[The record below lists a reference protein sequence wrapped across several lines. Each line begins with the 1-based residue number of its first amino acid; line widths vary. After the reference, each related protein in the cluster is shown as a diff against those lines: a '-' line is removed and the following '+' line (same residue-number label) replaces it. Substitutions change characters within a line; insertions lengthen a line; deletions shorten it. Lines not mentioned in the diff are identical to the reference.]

1 MKRFLPTLVQGMII
15 ALLAFLI
22 TCAVSVL
29 SSCRTC
35 RQAESSH
42 EIRYIHSG
50 DSIRNFSLRVDSVNV
65 RDSIFTLVKGDTV
78 RINHWHS
85 EFHEKL
91 RIDTLRILRSK
102 TFYITR
108 TERISVARKIPPWY
122 SPGNLAK
129 IILSAIA
136 GYFIGRFLSKLLSKF
151 RQRK

>member
-1 MKRFLPTLVQGMII
+1 MKRFLPALIQGMII
-15 ALLAFLI
+15 ALLALLI
-22 TCAVSVL
+22 TCAVLFL

-50 DSIRNFSLRVDSVNV
+50 DFERNFSLRVDSVNV
-65 RDSIFTLVKGDTV
+65 RDSIFTMVKGDTIK
-78 RINHWHS
+78 INHWHS
-85 EFHEKL
+85 EFHESL
-91 RIDTLRILRSK
+91 RIDTLRILR
-102 TFYITR
+102 TNTVYITR

-136 GYFIGRFLSKLLSKF
+136 GYFIGRFLSKLFLKF